1 LKPIKRIT
9 IIGVGLIGGSLG
21 LALKRGRRRL
31 TVVGYDQ
38 TPVLKKA
45 LRLKAIDEAATD
57 LLSAVIRSD
66 CLVLATP
73 ISTSLDIIRRIGRFV
88 PPGTIVSDVCSTKA
102 AVVTAAKKH
111 FPRNVLFIGGHPLAG
126 SEKGGIESA
135 DPLLFENAYYVL
147 CPPKSTRR
155 SREKDQLKA
164 LVDLLE
170 VTGARLIFLDPAV
183 HDRVVASVSHIPQLL
198 AVGLMNMLSK
208 QRGSTSL
215 QLAAGGFRDMTRV
228 ASSPFD
234 VWADIL
240 GTNKNEISHS
250 LRLLIRGLGRYR
262 SFIDSSQIE
271 KFGAEFFMARKM
283 RDSIPRDMKGFHR
296 QLVDVF
302 VSVQDKPG
310 SLSRI
315 TTALY
320 RRRINIKDIELLKVR
335 EGETGTFRLS
345 FDTGIIAD
353 QAVATLR
360 KAGYHA
366 GRR

>member
-21 LALKRGRRRL
+21 LALKRRRQRL
-31 TVVGYDQ
+31 TVVGYDRTQ
-38 TPVLKKA
+38 VLKKA
-45 LRLKAIDEAATD
+45 LRQKAIDEAATD
-57 LLSAVIRSD
+57 LLSAVIRSH
-66 CLVLATP
+66 CLILATP

-88 PPGTIVSDVCSTKA
+88 PPGTIVSDVCSTKV
-102 AVVTAAKKH
+102 AVVAAAKRYLPKD
-111 FPRNVLFIGGHPLAG
+111 VLFVGGHPMTG
-126 SEKGGIESA
+126 SEKGGIDSA

-147 CPPKSTRR
+147 CPPKSIRR
-155 SREKDQLKA
+155 GGAKDRLEA
-164 LVDLLE
+164 LVELLE
-170 VTGARLIFLDPAV
+170 ATGARLIFLDPAV

-234 VWADIL
+234 VWADVV
-240 GTNKNEISHS
+240 GTNKKEISRS
-250 LRLLIRGLGRYR
+250 LGLLVRGLERYK
-262 SFIDSSQIE
+262 SFVDSGHIE
-271 KFGAEFFMARKM
+271 KFGAEFFTARKM
-283 RDSIPRDMKGFHR
+283 RDSIPKDMKGFHR
-296 QLVDVF
+296 QLADVF

-320 RRRINIKDIELLKVR
+320 RHRINIKDIELLKVR

-345 FDTGIIAD
+345 FDTEIIAD